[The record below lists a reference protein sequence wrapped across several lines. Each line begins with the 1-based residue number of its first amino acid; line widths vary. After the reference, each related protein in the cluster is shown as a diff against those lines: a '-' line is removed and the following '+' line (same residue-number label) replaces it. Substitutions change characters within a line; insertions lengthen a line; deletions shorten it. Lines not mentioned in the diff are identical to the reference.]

1 VIGRRAARSGASAR
15 EWVRQAVLGC
25 AVGLASHAA
34 TAQAAAPPQRA
45 DAARLMN
52 ELMSGRVP
60 IGMPFSLPDQRGR
73 RVGPQ
78 QWRGHVVLLYFG
90 YLYCPDVCPTDLRAI
105 GDAIEELG
113 VDGAKV
119 QPVFVTL
126 DPQRDTPDLVGRY
139 AESFHP
145 RFEALRGSE
154 AETRELALAYKVY
167 YEKVPARNG
176 GYAIDHTSF
185 IYVLDGDGRYM
196 GYFPPGTSARRV
208 AEFVRPLLAGA
219 TR

>member
-1 VIGRRAARSGASAR
+1 MA
-15 EWVRQAVLGC
+15 QAV
-25 AVGLASHAA
+25 
-34 TAQAAAPPQRA
+34 APPQRA

-60 IGMPFSLPDQRGR
+60 IGMPFALPDQRGQ
-73 RVGPQ
+73 RVGPA
-78 QWRGHVVLLYFG
+78 QWPGRIVLLYFG

-105 GDAIEELG
+105 GDAIEALG
-113 VDGAKV
+113 ADGAKV
-119 QPVFVTL
+119 QPVFVTI
-126 DPQRDTPDLVGRY
+126 DPERDTPELAGRY

-167 YEKVPARNG
+167 YEKVPAKG
-176 GYAIDHTSF
+176 GTYAIDHTSF
-185 IYVLDGDGRYM
+185 TYVLDGDGRYV
-196 GYFPPGTSARRV
+196 GYFPPGTGGRRM
-208 AEFVRPLLAGA
+208 AEFVRTLLPGA